1 MEVVSACCGGLDVH
15 AKTVVACLVTKG
27 RKEIRTF
34 ATMTDELLQLG
45 DWLSSGGCTHVAIES
60 TGVYGKP
67 VFNILEGLL
76 TVILVNARHI
86 KAVPGRKTDVRDC
99 EWLADLLRHGLLKAS
114 FIPPSEIRELR
125 ELVRYRQTVVTE
137 HTAVANRITQLIERA
152 NIKLG
157 QVASEVLGLSG
168 RLMLRALAAGETNA
182 ESLAERAQGKLKS
195 KKSELR
201 RALAGPLTS
210 VQRWVLAELLTRE
223 EELEAA
229 RTRVETRSGE
239 EVATCADPFVPQA
252 VELLESI
259 PGVGK
264 RTAQTIV
271 AEIGVAMSRFP
282 SAKHLASWAGVC
294 PGNHE
299 SAGKRKSG
307 QPTKGN
313 QSLRTILVE
322 AAWAATHAKGTF
334 LQAKYQRLVKRMPKQ
349 KALGAIAHRLLVI
362 SYHLLSRRV
371 PYAELGTAPLDQP
384 QVERQRRRLVE
395 QLIGLGVKVTIDEG
409 GAVA

>member
-1 MEVVSACCGGLDVH
+1 MEVVYACCCGLDVH

-45 DWLSSGGCTHVAIES
+45 DWLSSAGCTHVAIES
-60 TGVYGKP
+60 TGVYWKP
-67 VFNILEGLL
+67 VFNILESLL
-76 TVILVNARHI
+76 KVILVNARHI

-114 FIPPSEIRELR
+114 FIPPREIRELR
-125 ELVRYRQTVVTE
+125 ELLRYRQTVVTE
-137 HTAVANRITQLIERA
+137 HTAVANRITKLIESA

-182 ESLAERAQGKLKS
+182 ETLAELAQGKLKS
-195 KKSELR
+195 KKAELR
-201 RALAGPLTS
+201 RALEGCLTP
-210 VQRWVLAELLTRE
+210 VQRWVLTQLLTRV

-229 RTRVETRSGE
+229 LTRVETRIGE
-239 EVATCADPFVPQA
+239 EVAACPDPFVPEA

-271 AEIGVAMSRFP
+271 AEIGVEMSRFP

-307 QPTKGN
+307 HPTKGN
-313 QSLRTILVE
+313 KSVRTILVE

-334 LQAKYQRLVKRMPKQ
+334 LQAKYHRLVKRMPKQ

-371 PYAELGTAPLDQP
+371 PYAELGTAPVDEQ
-384 QVERQRRRLVE
+384 QVTRQRRRLVE
-395 QLIGLGVKVTIDEG
+395 QLVGLGVKVTLDEG